1 MTEKNKGTE
10 SEELFDEKNI
20 PESNWFSFD
29 KVGDRVS
36 GEVVEMFDKPSNN
49 PTFED
54 QRVFV
59 LKQKDG
65 SLINVGIKKS
75 KDYLMG
81 RTNAVVPG
89 DTLGFEFKKEI
100 PPKTKGFHPAKSL
113 EVYVKKAPIGTA
125 PAGDGF

>member
-1 MTEKNKGTE
+1 MTKTTEEKDDLFNE
-10 SEELFDEKNI
+10 SNI

-29 KVGDRVS
+29 KVGDRVQ
-36 GEVVEMFDKPSNN
+36 GEVMEVFDKPSTN

-81 RTNAVVPG
+81 RTNGVLPG
-89 DTLGFEFKKEI
+89 DTLGFEFKAEI
-100 PPKTKGFHPAKSL
+100 PPKVKGFHPAKSI
-113 EVYVKKAPIGTA
+113 EIYVRKGAPKEEEK
-125 PAGDGF
+125 PF